1 MADYETPTSE
11 LEAVNAMLHSIGES
25 PVVTIDDD
33 TDPLPVD
40 VDIAVRVLRSVN
52 REVQVRGWQFNTEQ
66 EYPLSRDGDNFLP
79 LPSNTLHAD
88 PDGSFASRDGIVRGS
103 RLYDRTNHT
112 YVWDTDVTVTI
123 KLLLPF
129 EELPEAARSYIAVRA
144 GRKFQAGVVGSQV
157 LASFTQEDEINALS
171 LLRHEEC
178 DAGDF
183 NVNTDNTEHFLAFVY
198 RGGGTGP
205 L

>member
-1 MADYETPTSE
+1 MADYETPTTE

-52 REVQVRGWQFNTEQ
+52 REVQVRGWSFNVEE
-66 EYPLSRDGDNFLP
+66 EYPLSRDGDNYLP
-79 LPSNTLHAD
+79 LPTNALHVD
-88 PDGSFASRDGIVRGS
+88 PDGAYASRDGIVRGS
-103 RLYDRTNHT
+103 RLYDKENHSF
-112 YVWDTDVTVTI
+112 VWDTNITATI
-123 KLLLPF
+123 KFLLPF
-129 EELPEAARSYIAVRA
+129 EELPEAARNYIAVRA
-144 GRKFQAGVVGSQV
+144 SRRFQAGAVGSQI
-157 LASFTQEDEINALS
+157 LQSFTEADEVYALA
-171 LLRHEEC
+171 LLKHEEC

-183 NVNTDNTEHFLAFVY
+183 NVNTGNADHFLAFVY
-198 RGGGTGP
+198 RGGGHGP

>member
-1 MADYETPTSE
+1 MADYETPTTE

-52 REVQVRGWQFNTEQ
+52 REVQVRGWTFNVEE
-66 EYPLSRDGDNFLP
+66 EYPLTRDG
-79 LPSNTLHAD
+79 SNYIPIPANALHVD
-88 PDGSFASRDGIVRGS
+88 PDGSYALRDGIVRGA
-103 RLYDRTNHT
+103 RLYDKENHT
-112 YVWDTDVTVTI
+112 FVWDTNITATI
-123 KLLLPF
+123 KFLLPF
-129 EELPEAARSYIAVRA
+129 EELPEAARNYIAVRA
-144 GRKFQAGVVGSQV
+144 GRKFQAGVVGSQI
-157 LASFTQEDEINALS
+157 LAAFTQEDEISALA
-171 LLRHEEC
+171 LLKHEEC

-183 NVNTDNTEHFLAFVY
+183 NVNTGNTENFLAFVY
-198 RGGGTGP
+198 RGGGSGP

>member
-1 MADYETPTSE
+1 MADYETPTTE

-52 REVQVRGWQFNTEQ
+52 REVQVRGWQFNVE
-66 EYPLSRDGDNFLP
+66 ERYPLTRDVDNFIP
-79 LPSNTLHAD
+79 VPTNALHVD
-88 PDGSFASRDGIVRGS
+88 PDGDYSGRDGILRGT
-103 RLYDRTNHT
+103 RLYDKENHSYT
-112 YVWDTDVTVTI
+112 WDTNITATI
-123 KLLLPF
+123 KFLLPF
-129 EELPEAARSYIAVRA
+129 EELPEAARNYIAVRA
-144 GRKFQAGVVGSQV
+144 GRKFQAGVVGSQI
-157 LASFTQEDEINALS
+157 LAAFTQEDEIAALS
-171 LLRHEEC
+171 LLKHEEC

-183 NVNTDNTEHFLAFVY
+183 NVNSGDTETFLAFVY
-198 RGGGTGP
+198 RGGGSRP